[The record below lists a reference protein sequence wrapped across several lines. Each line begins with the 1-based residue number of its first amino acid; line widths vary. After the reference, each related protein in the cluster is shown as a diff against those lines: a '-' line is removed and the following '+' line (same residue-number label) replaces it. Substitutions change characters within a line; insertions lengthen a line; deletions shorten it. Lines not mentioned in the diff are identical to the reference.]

1 MAYVG
6 KKGAVDSPSGRF
18 LIFGRFFS
26 MRFPEEWIESQRIG
40 WYRSRQLSLIAKNL
54 RDYITDGEIFQDG
67 KIKKKSGES
76 RQPRP
81 SFQRHGG
88 F

>member
-1 MAYVG
+1 MPENEGAGRRSTCPFSEACPFSEEGALMAYVG

-40 WYRSRQLSLIAKNL
+40 
-54 RDYITDGEIFQDG
+54 
-67 KIKKKSGES
+67 
-76 RQPRP
+76 
-81 SFQRHGG
+81 
-88 F
+88 